1 MAHIMWLTVKIAFVP
16 ILIGIAFGM
25 AASAIGMLVGQA
37 VVLLWIRYR
46 RNDEAPAYEEL
57 PSDEKEE
64 VPPPYE
70 DLPAAVQEA
79 INEKDME
86 DKA

>member
-1 MAHIMWLTVKIAFVP
+1 MWLTVKIAFVP

-46 RNDEAPAYEEL
+46 RNDDAPAYEEL
-57 PSDEKEE
+57 PTDEKEE

-70 DLPAAVQEA
+70 DLPAAVQQA
-79 INEKDME
+79 IVEKDVE